1 MIEKGKRRKR
11 RGWREVK
18 APKLGPFSV
27 WVCVAVRRGRTR
39 PGQPADLFHMFPGE
53 REAASHHPT
62 HSTTSL
68 HLKRQNSWEANHPQH
83 YVVVLYC
90 SSVSFSVDCRYQF
103 QVKMDL
109 TEAACRCWVSGSP
122 IGSWLLFDRGLP
134 ERLRGQRKHT
144 QHHVFTLVSSHS
156 SFSCLCMYVCVCVFP
171 FLNCFCQP
179 GENED
184 LFVSSINPQIL
195 IGPWIYWNSTF
206 LSITD
211 TPVFYTRWT
220 THKCMSNEYPFSTGS
235 SYSWK

>member
-1 MIEKGKRRKR
+1 MIEKGKRRKG

-68 HLKRQNSWEANHPQH
+68 HLKRQNSWEANHPPH

-90 SSVSFSVDCRYQF
+90 SSVSFNADCRYQF

-109 TEAACRCWVSGSP
+109 TEAVCRCWVSGS
-122 IGSWLLFDRGLP
+122 LLGAGCCLT
-134 ERLRGQRKHT
+134 GASQRDWEGKENTHSIT
-144 QHHVFTLVSSHS
+144 FSHWFHRIHHCVCVS
-156 SFSCLCMYVCVCVFP
+156 VCVFP
-171 FLNCFCQP
+171 C
-179 GENED
+179 
-184 LFVSSINPQIL
+184 
-195 IGPWIYWNSTF
+195 
-206 LSITD
+206 
-211 TPVFYTRWT
+211 
-220 THKCMSNEYPFSTGS
+220 
-235 SYSWK
+235 